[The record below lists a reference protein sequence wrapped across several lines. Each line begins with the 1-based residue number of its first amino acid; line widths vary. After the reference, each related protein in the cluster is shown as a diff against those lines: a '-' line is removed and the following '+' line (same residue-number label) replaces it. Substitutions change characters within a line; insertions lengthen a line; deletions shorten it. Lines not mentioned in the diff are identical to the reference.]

1 MPRSRYKKSDE
12 ISITLLFS
20 SKCITFIFFIQ
31 SQSIISGDCPCI
43 FHTLSSETIVFS
55 VSPLYFCATK
65 TPRRSMNSTLPLLI
79 ADEIGGVPVGRGG
92 WISPKIYSAAFLLLA
107 EEFVTWLPTRDSL
120 LKYKSIPTNFL
131 RNLYPRTYVGYIHD
145 MATRLFCF
153 NRGYIQH
160 FFYMIDSGIF
170 SGKSLVRFPGID
182 NF

>member
-12 ISITLLFS
+12 IFITLLFS
-20 SKCITFIFFIQ
+20 SKCITFIFFIL

-43 FHTLSSETIVFS
+43 FYSLSSETIVLRYL
-55 VSPLYFCATK
+55 PYFCATK
-65 TPRRSMNSTLPLLI
+65 TQWRSMNSTLPLLI
-79 ADEIGGVPVGRGG
+79 AGEIGGVPVGRGG
-92 WISPKIYSAAFLLLA
+92 WISPKIYSAAFLPFA

-120 LKYKSIPTNFL
+120 LKYRSIPTNFL

-145 MATRLFCF
+145 MAIRLFCF

-160 FFYMIDSGIF
+160 FFYMIDPGIF